1 MANKVNLDVA
11 QKLNITCRRGDTFN
25 LDMVLKDSGGNP
37 LNLEKTSDGDNE
49 YNFSMQVRT
58 SAAAD
63 GSAGLIASTVEGLP
77 EGASNYILIE
87 PITGS
92 SVGGITVFITDV
104 EMRKIPSGR
113 YVYDLQYVFVG
124 GGSNGKDVTT
134 TFIEGAFVVN
144 EDVTDYT
151 VGDADRGLGNDVKAI
166 VKGRY

>member
-11 QKLNITCRRGDTFN
+11 QKLNITCRRGDTFK
-25 LDMVLKDSGGNP
+25 LDMVLKDSSGTP
-37 LNLEKTSDGDNE
+37 IDLEKRDDNTNE
-49 YNFSMQVRT
+49 YKFSMQVRT
-58 SAAAD
+58 AAEAD

-77 EGASNYILIE
+77 DGASNYILIE
-87 PITGS
+87 EIVGANT
-92 SVGGITVFITDV
+92 GGITIFITDI

-124 GGSNGKDVTT
+124 GASNGKDVTT

-151 VGDADRGLGNDVKAI
+151 VGDAARGIENDVKAI